1 MKSIRAVMFAAA
13 ISMASSTAVF
23 AADSVT
29 AEAPVETAIE
39 TTEAAEATETTE
51 ADPTAQADT
60 AAATEGT
67 EPAEDEP
74 LAPLKQYRAYLST
87 PEEIRWIAAIAV
99 NENGYDANAIRYE
112 VSLICNLTDAGGHG
126 STPYAVVNSN
136 WFARTTKQRAR
147 KTAISNEV
155 YNIVADVLSGNRVT
169 DCNEHD
175 NVNDIVSITTNGVT
189 LVSQADIRDR
199 NNYVGGATIIRNRFG
214 ATYRFECFP
223 AKGTDPFGILVG

>member
-1 MKSIRAVMFAAA
+1 MKSIRAVMLAAA

-23 AADSVT
+23 AADSVPV
-29 AEAPVETAIE
+29 EAPAETQ
-39 TTEAAEATETTE
+39 TETTG
-51 ADPTAQADT
+51 ADTTAQADM
-60 AAATEGT
+60 AAATEITGS
-67 EPAEDEP
+67 AEEAP
-74 LAPLKQYRAYLST
+74 LAPVKQYRAYPST

-99 NENGYDANAIRYE
+99 NENGYDENAIRYE
-112 VSLICNLTDAGGHG
+112 VSLICNLTDAGQHG

-147 KTAISNEV
+147 QTAISNEV